1 MRIRPLLGWLSKG
14 LHPRVAATWVVYP
27 WVGMGQGRVW
37 GGGGME
43 GGQALGGWTGLLE
56 QGRDLACR
64 QAWGCGQRRCPASRG
79 PIVPRRAPPRVAC

>member
-43 GGQALGGWTGLLE
+43 GGQALVGVNRASGAGEGPGL
-56 QGRDLACR
+56 
-64 QAWGCGQRRCPASRG
+64 
-79 PIVPRRAPPRVAC
+79 